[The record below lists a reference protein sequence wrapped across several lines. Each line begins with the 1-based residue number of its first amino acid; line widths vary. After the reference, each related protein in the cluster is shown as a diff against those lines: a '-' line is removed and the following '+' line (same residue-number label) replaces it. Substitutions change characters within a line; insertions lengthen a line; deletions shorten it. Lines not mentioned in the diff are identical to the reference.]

1 MKRTG
6 IILTALSLALV
17 FQRCGGGSREN
28 DLGSSVDSIMN
39 KQGDS
44 ARVAL
49 SDEVVDQIIETFPSP
64 LEMTSL
70 LRNSGAKFSPSYL
83 NNTESLD
90 RFESNYEKA
99 YNLGAF
105 GADLGYA
112 NFYEETTTALTLLG
126 AVRSLS
132 GDLKVGQFFD
142 FSTMKRL
149 AENKNNLDSLLYIST
164 KGFQDMDDYLTS
176 NGRGEV
182 SLLILFGGWLEG
194 LYLTS
199 EVCLATS
206 QTPRELAERVGEQKI
221 VIDDLI
227 VLLTPY
233 EHVSA
238 LAPLRQDL
246 KELKALYD
254 NVQITYTYAEP
265 TTKEVNGML
274 VVEDNSKS
282 EIHISDEVLL
292 QILNKV
298 KELRNKRV
306 A

>member
-1 MKRTG
+1 MKNTS
-6 IILTALSLALV
+6 ITLAALSLSLV
-17 FQRCGGGSREN
+17 FSGCGSGSRDN
-28 DLGSSVDSIMN
+28 DLGSSVDSLMN
-39 KQGDS
+39 KQSDS
-44 ARVAL
+44 ATVAL

-70 LRNSGAKFSPSYL
+70 LRTVGAKFSADYL
-83 NNTESLD
+83 NETDALE
-90 RFESNYEKA
+90 RFDNSYEKA

-112 NFYEETTTALTLLG
+112 NFYEETTTAMSLLG

-132 GDLKVGQFFD
+132 NDLKVGQFFD
-142 FSTMKRL
+142 FATMKRL

-199 EVCLATS
+199 EACLS
-206 QTPRELAERVGEQKI
+206 NQQVPRELAERIGEQKI
-221 VIDDLI
+221 VIDDLL

-238 LAPLRQDL
+238 LAPIRQDL
-246 KELKALYD
+246 QELKSLYD
-254 NVQITYTYAEP
+254 NVQITYTYSEP
-265 TTKEVNGML
+265 TMKEVNGML

-282 EIHISDEVLL
+282 EISISDEVLH